1 MSRKFRPC
9 AASRSCVS
17 CHCFLIK
24 IINNSNSNHEP
35 KLHLRRHRLECMSAL
50 FPPGKDV
57 CELEWNRTRCHE
69 NQTGGGGIPR
79 LAHRSLQP
87 ITDLHAGQD
96 DEGGKKSEPVYQHCS
111 PLIIKNSFGLL
122 SSCILT
128 DIKI

>member
-1 MSRKFRPC
+1 
-9 AASRSCVS
+9 
-17 CHCFLIK
+17 
-24 IINNSNSNHEP
+24 
-35 KLHLRRHRLECMSAL
+35 MSAL

-96 DEGGKKSEPVYQHCS
+96 AEGKKKNLNLFTSTA
-111 PLIIKNSFGLL
+111 PL
-122 SSCILT
+122 
-128 DIKI
+128 